1 MKNKYLFQ
9 GIFYTSLAS
18 IFWGLAQ
25 PLYFNQIKFIPAI
38 EIVSHRTIWSFFFLF
53 IIIFSTG
60 KIHELLDIFRKRLYI
75 LFLSVS
81 GILITC
87 NWTGFIIAVNIN
99 RVQDASMGYYISPI
113 ISIFLGYIFFKEK
126 ISILKILSLLLML
139 LAIIILL
146 IGLKTVPYLAIFI
159 GLTWAFYGLIRKKV
173 KVSAAIGLLYESGFI
188 SIFAIIYLLYLY
200 CTGDFFFL
208 NYSKSSSLFLFF
220 TGAVT
225 IFPLFFFNLGIKNIP
240 LGLAGVIF
248 YLVPTFHFLT
258 SILIL
263 KENLSNYKLISF
275 IIIWIAVT
283 IFIYDKLMENK
294 KLT

>member
-1 MKNKYLFQ
+1 MKK
-9 GIFYTSLAS
+9 
-18 IFWGLAQ
+18 
-25 PLYFNQIKFIPAI
+25 
-38 EIVSHRTIWSFFFLF
+38 
-53 IIIFSTG
+53 
-60 KIHELLDIFRKRLYI
+60 
-75 LFLSVS
+75 
-81 GILITC
+81 
-87 NWTGFIIAVNIN
+87 
-99 RVQDASMGYYISPI
+99 
-113 ISIFLGYIFFKEK
+113 
-126 ISILKILSLLLML
+126 
-139 LAIIILL
+139 
-146 IGLKTVPYLAIFI
+146 VPYLAIFI
-159 GLTWAFYGLIRKKV
+159 GLTWAFYGLIRKKI

-200 CTGDFFFL
+200 YTGNLFFL
-208 NYSKSSSLFLFF
+208 NYSKLTSLFLFF

-225 IFPLFFFNLGIKNIP
+225 FFPLFFFNLGVKNIP

-248 YLVPTFHFLT
+248 YLAPTFHFLT